1 MVGLVLCCFAIEVLL
16 LYDKQAPQYAQLT
29 SLKVAH
35 RKNSLLGGVH
45 SQYLGASRLADY
57 VLGDS
62 GGAEVWPKGEYRLAS
77 FLWFVRNNNT
87 TDYTHHLGTPVPI
100 GSRRTTLGM

>member
-16 LYDKQAPQYAQLT
+16 LYDQQVLQYAQLT

-35 RKNSLLGGVH
+35 REHSLLGGVH
-45 SQYLGASRLADY
+45 SQYLGAFRLADY

-62 GGAEVWPKGEYRLAS
+62 GGAAVWPKGKYRQAS
-77 FLWFVRNNNT
+77 FLWVNRNNKP
-87 TDYTHHLGTPVPI
+87 TDHTHHLGTPVPI